1 MKKLLNT
8 LFITT
13 QGAYL
18 NKDGECVVVSVDGE
32 ERFRIPIHNLSSI
45 VCFGNI
51 LCSPFLL
58 GHCGENQVTISFLT
72 LNGRFL
78 ARIQGKI
85 SGNILLR
92 KEQYRR
98 SDNLTASL
106 HVARSMILG
115 KIFNIRTI
123 LQRAI
128 RDHSDTIHTLR
139 INEAVY
145 FLANQTSLISKA
157 DSLEN
162 LRGLEGD
169 ASRIYFG
176 VFDDLITN
184 QKQDFFLRDRNRR
197 PPMDNMNALLS
208 FLYTLLA
215 HDCTGALESVGLDP
229 QAGFLH
235 RDRPGRASLALDLM
249 EEFRPPLVDRLSLS
263 LVNLRQVT
271 ADGFKK
277 TESGAVEMNDETRKT
292 VVTAWQKRKQETIQ
306 HRFLKETIN
315 IGLLPFT
322 QALLL
327 ARHLRND
334 LDGYPP
340 FIWK

>member
-1 MKKLLNT
+1 MLNT

-18 NKDGECVVVSVDGE
+18 NKDGECVVVSVDGV
-32 ERFRIPIHNLSSI
+32 ERFRIPIHNLASI

-92 KEQYRR
+92 REQYRR
-98 SDNLTASL
+98 ADNPTASL
-106 HVARSMILG
+106 QIARSMIIG
-115 KIFNIRTI
+115 KIINIRTI

-139 INEAVY
+139 INEAIN
-145 FLANQTSLISKA
+145 FLANQTSLIRKA
-157 DSLEN
+157 DSLES

-176 VFDDLITN
+176 VFDDLITS
-184 QKQDFFLRDRNRR
+184 QKKEFFFRDRNRR

-235 RDRPGRASLALDLM
+235 RDRPGRASLSLDLM

-263 LVNLRQVT
+263 LINLRQVT

-277 TESGAVEMNDETRKT
+277 TESGAVEMNEETRKT
-292 VVTAWQKRKQETIQ
+292 VITAWQKRKQETIQ
-306 HRFLKETIN
+306 HRFLKETIS